1 MELYYEAIDTLKG
14 MISRPSFSRD
24 EAAVAD
30 FLQQTWQAAG
40 HTVHRKGNNLWIVS
54 PGFDLNKPTLLLNSH
69 IDTVKPAGRKTL
81 SIPKRA
87 KMKSYTAWA
96 AMTPEQALFPCIR
109 LSHY

>member
-40 HTVHRKGNNLWIVS
+40 HTVKGIIYGSFRPVS
-54 PGFDLNKPTLLLNSH
+54 T
-69 IDTVKPAGRKTL
+69 
-81 SIPKRA
+81 
-87 KMKSYTAWA
+87 
-96 AMTPEQALFPCIR
+96 
-109 LSHY
+109 

>member
-54 PGFDLNKPTLLLNSH
+54 PGFDLNKQDVYKRQVLLPGL
-69 IDTVKPAGRKTL
+69 IAKPLA
-81 SIPKRA
+81 
-87 KMKSYTAWA
+87 
-96 AMTPEQALFPCIR
+96 Q
-109 LSHY
+109 